1 MLSISLNHFIR
12 RDTESPTEFD
22 SNNNLKASF
31 EQLSNDR
38 INDESNKN
46 LAMLKSLETII
57 QERVQSFA
65 VFLVRFTYY
74 FVYILSYNVHT
85 YISVYI
91 IHVY

>member
-1 MLSISLNHFIR
+1 MNCQFFPPHFR

-31 EQLSNDR
+31 EQLSSDR
-38 INDESNKN
+38 INDETNKN

-65 VFLVRFTYY
+65 VFLVRYNLSTGVV
-74 FVYILSYNVHT
+74 FVPL
-85 YISVYI
+85 
-91 IHVY
+91 